1 MYAGRMVMSSRDGTM
16 PLGWY
21 VRVTTTEL
29 VQGEPVTK
37 LYLAGYSMP
46 GEAEEAVK
54 QVRSILGERYQAV
67 HIAIAGHGPQPDP
80 KEVRE
85 LRGAI

>member
-1 MYAGRMVMSSRDGTM
+1 MAISSRDGTK

-21 VRVTTTEL
+21 VRVTTTDF

-54 QVRSILGERYQAV
+54 QVRSIPGEQYQAV
-67 HIAIAGHGPQPDP
+67 DIVIKGNGP
-80 KEVRE
+80 
-85 LRGAI
+85 